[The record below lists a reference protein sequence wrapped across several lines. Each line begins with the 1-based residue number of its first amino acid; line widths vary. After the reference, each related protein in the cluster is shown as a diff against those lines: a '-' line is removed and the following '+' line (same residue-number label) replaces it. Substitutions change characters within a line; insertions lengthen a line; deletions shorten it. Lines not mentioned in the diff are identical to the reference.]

1 MRLKQTGAKLI
12 FASTTPV
19 PECDAGKYVKDSERP
34 YNDVARKVMADEG
47 VVWNDL
53 WGLVKPQ
60 QEKLQGKRNVHFLP
74 IGLDGDGQA
83 SGGSHRGSAAK
94 DERNTKANAPS
105 QESAQSQTPR
115 DDASWLLKKG
125 HVALFTTPS
134 NATRTGI
141 LPKRLATAGTARRP
155 IEFRRSNRQQISMT
169 GSSRSQVPRRKP
181 VMPLTFIM
189 KRALRTAVRS

>member
-74 IGLDGDGQA
+74 IGSTVMA
-83 SGGSHRGSAAK
+83 KRVAEVIAAQLPK
-94 DERNTKANAPS
+94 TNANTKPMPHRKS
-105 QESAQSQTPR
+105 PPR
-115 DDASWLLKKG
+115 A
-125 HVALFTTPS
+125 
-134 NATRTGI
+134 
-141 LPKRLATAGTARRP
+141 
-155 IEFRRSNRQQISMT
+155 
-169 GSSRSQVPRRKP
+169 
-181 VMPLTFIM
+181 
-189 KRALRTAVRS
+189 KRAR